1 MLDVIQDYEFSSVAS
16 SIGIQVLDFLKA
28 TFDDHDLETLKT
40 FVRQNL
46 STTDQAYMK
55 FDSGRQAT
63 KGHVAAIVKMALVLK
78 KLTLEG
84 GMLEINK
91 KGSDASEDE
100 SSEEVV
106 AEKEAFSRSLKH
118 INDREWTLFCTGQ
131 LSVFEN
137 KWNKKLEDYTY
148 PEKVDSDS
156 TPEDDFVPEG
166 ADETSYEKKFSNRK
180 NNRGGSERYVDH
192 SDDNEET
199 ENTIGS
205 ILSNGINLKK

>member
-118 INDREWTLFCTGQ
+118 INDREWTLFCNGQ

-166 ADETSYEKKFSNRK
+166 ADESGYEKKFSNRK
-180 NNRGGSERYVDH
+180 NIRGGSERYVDH

-205 ILSNGINLKK
+205 ILSKGINLKK